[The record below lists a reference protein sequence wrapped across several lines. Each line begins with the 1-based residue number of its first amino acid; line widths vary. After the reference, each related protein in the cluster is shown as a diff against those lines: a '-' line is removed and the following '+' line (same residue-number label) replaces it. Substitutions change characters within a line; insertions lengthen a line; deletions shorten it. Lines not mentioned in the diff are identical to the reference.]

1 MGIPYSRQINAA
13 FDQVTPLVA
22 SAYEVLQTTKNI
34 SLLLAAIQIL
44 TVIFLALILVVL
56 LGIAY
61 SVNPDLDKERK
72 ALVTPTL
79 KWLAVRIEKGPRS
92 RLWWLLIAF
101 VLGGVWAYF
110 WFSKVTKPGDD
121 EEEEEVLP
129 PVESPVDG
137 GEGQV
142 GQVKGKD
149 VDALKK
155 GKSTQ

>member
-1 MGIPYSRQINAA
+1 MGIPYSRQINSA

-44 TVIFLALILVVL
+44 TVILLGFILLVL

-61 SVNPDLDKERK
+61 SVNPDLDRERK

-92 RLWWLLIAF
+92 RLWWALVA
-101 VLGGVWAYF
+101 VAVASVWAYF
-110 WFSKVTKPGDD
+110 WFSRVTKPGEDD
-121 EEEEEVLP
+121 DGEDVLP
-129 PVESPVDG
+129 PAETPPPPS
-137 GEGQV
+137 
-142 GQVKGKD
+142 GKD

>member
-44 TVIFLALILVVL
+44 TVILLAMILLVL

-61 SVNPDLDKERK
+61 SVNPDLDRERK

-79 KWLAVRIEKGPRS
+79 QWLAVRVEKGPRS
-92 RLWWLLIAF
+92 RLWWLLAAAL
-101 VLGGVWAYF
+101 LGGVWAYF
-110 WFSKVTKPGDD
+110 WFSKVTKPGDEDEGAED
-121 EEEEEVLP
+121 EELP
-129 PVESPVDG
+129 PVESPVAEPG
-137 GEGQV
+137 AA
-142 GQVKGKD
+142 KGKD
-149 VDALKK
+149 VEGLKK

>member
-56 LGIAY
+56 LGVAY
-61 SVNPDLDKERK
+61 SVNPDLDRERK
-72 ALVTPTL
+72 VLVTPAL
-79 KWLAVRIEKGPRS
+79 RWLAGRVERGVRS
-92 RLWWLLIAF
+92 RLWWG
-101 VLGGVWAYF
+101 LGALVVVGLWVGFYV
-110 WFSKVTKPGDD
+110 SKVTKPGDED
-121 EEEEEVLP
+121 EDEDVLP
-129 PVESPVDG
+129 PIESPVG
-137 GEGQV
+137 SPATGPE
-142 GQVKGKD
+142 GKD
-149 VDALKK
+149 VQELKK

>member
-34 SLLLAAIQIL
+34 SLLLAGIQIL
-44 TVIFLALILVVL
+44 TVVLLSLILVVL
-56 LGIAY
+56 IWIAY
-61 SVNPDLDKERK
+61 SVNPDVAVQRTRI
-72 ALVTPTL
+72 VTPTMV
-79 KWLAVRIEKGPRS
+79 WFAARVEKGPRS
-92 RLWWLLIAF
+92 RFWWALG
-101 VLGGVWAYF
+101 VLAVVGVLVGV

-121 EEEEEVLP
+121 EEEGEDVLP
-129 PVESPVDG
+129 PVESPAVEP
-137 GEGQV
+137 GEIE
-142 GQVKGKD
+142 GKD

>member
-1 MGIPYSRQINAA
+1 MGIPYSRQINQA

-34 SLLLAAIQIL
+34 SLLLAAIQVL
-44 TVIFLALILVVL
+44 TVILLGFILIVL

-92 RLWWLLIAF
+92 RLWWTIGALLFA
-101 VLGGVWAYF
+101 GGWAYF
-110 WFSKVTKPGDD
+110 LLSKVMKPGDEDEDGED
-121 EEEEEVLP
+121 EELP
-129 PVESPVDG
+129 PIESPVAPP
-137 GEGQV
+137 GE
-142 GQVKGKD
+142 GKD

>member
-44 TVIFLALILVVL
+44 TVILLALILVVL

-61 SVNPDLDKERK
+61 SVNPDLDRERK
-72 ALVTPTL
+72 ALVTPAL
-79 KWLAVRIEKGPRS
+79 RWLAGRVERGVRS
-92 RLWWLLIAF
+92 RLWWGLGAL
-101 VLGGVWAYF
+101 VLVGVWVGV
-110 WFSKVTKPGDD
+110 WVSKVTRPGDED
-121 EEEEEVLP
+121 EEEEVLP
-129 PVESPVDG
+129 PVESPVATG
-137 GEGQV
+137 PE
-142 GQVKGKD
+142 GKD
-149 VDALKK
+149 VQELRK